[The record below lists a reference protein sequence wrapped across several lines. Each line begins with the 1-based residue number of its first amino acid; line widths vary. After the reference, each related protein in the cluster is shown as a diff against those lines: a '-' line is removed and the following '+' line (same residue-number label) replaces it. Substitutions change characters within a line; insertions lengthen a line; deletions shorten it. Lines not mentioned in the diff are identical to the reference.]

1 MDFSGNGNFA
11 WQRASSFVQIVRN
24 TLCYVVGFFF
34 FWYMVDTIENLLEFK
49 ISFRSCVGVVI
60 IGGCF

>member
-1 MDFSGNGNFA
+1 MEMEISRGSA
-11 WQRASSFVQIVRN
+11 PVLSFRLYVI
-24 TLCYVVGFFF
+24 LCVMSLVFF